1 MAISNKYRLH
11 GEVLCKFANAKNT
24 DEAGKIFKE
33 SVKKALHYPSDELKD
48 CPEEPFPTLEEF
60 RKNEIENNKNL
71 NKSQKT
77 LIEDF
82 IKNHPSHLHYE
93 YYAGSCSFR
102 GLQNYYEI
110 HNLYKPIIYYVE
122 KESDTFSPDNL
133 TFHNVGTP
141 MPLAKKQKI
150 KGKWADTGNGYKIYI
165 GAFDQKINKASKKY
179 KLTEK
184 EARSVINIL
193 HYYFDVL
200 EPEHNHISRIQKELK
215 NVLDVLAGT
224 KKFDDAA
231 VSTLQKYEQIQTETN
246 FNVSYITANGYGGIV
261 IEDWPPFIEESFLNR
276 CDGCVHLNL
285 QDYYDVTI
293 IFCFFKFFR
302 EENNHKY
309 IKKCISCDDFFIA
322 EDTRRT
328 KCYSSEC
335 MKKYEREK
343 KRKQRENDPVTYL

>member
-11 GEVLCKFANAKNT
+11 GEVLCKFVNAKNT

-33 SVKKALHYPSDELKD
+33 SVKKALHYPSDKLED
-48 CPEEPFPTLEEF
+48 YPDEPFPTLEEF

-82 IKNHPSHLHYE
+82 IKNHPSHLHYKHHT
-93 YYAGSCSFR
+93 GSCSFR
-102 GLQNYYEI
+102 GLQNYYEL
-110 HNLYKPIIYYVE
+110 HNLYEPIIFYI
-122 KESDTFSPDNL
+122 KEEPVTFSDGKL
-133 TFHNVGTP
+133 IAHNVGIRGSQAEK
-141 MPLAKKQKI
+141 LE
-150 KGKWADTGNGYKIYI
+150 KIYT
-165 GAFDQKINKASKKY
+165 FEQEINKAVKKNNLSKKEY
-179 KLTEK
+179 NLIYT
-184 EARSVINIL
+184 IL
-193 HYYFDVL
+193 HYYFEVL
-200 EPEHNHISRIQKELK
+200 EPEHNHISRVQKELK
-215 NVLDVLAGT
+215 SVLDVLAGA

-231 VSTLQKYEQIQTETN
+231 VSTLEKYEQIQTETN
-246 FNVSYITANGYGGIV
+246 FNVSYITANGKGGIV
-261 IEDWPPFIEESFLNR
+261 IEDWPPFNEESFLSR

-309 IKKCISCDDFFIA
+309 IKKCISCGDFFIA
-322 EDTRRT
+322 EDMRRT

-343 KRKQRENDPVTYL
+343 KRKQREDDPVKYL